1 MPDTLQQHWI
11 GPDAEKGT
19 VASIA
24 TLGPRGTSSEQ
35 AALYL
40 WADRGTSGPAT
51 IELYDTYERAGA
63 AVFDGTATHLLVAN
77 AYAHVNT
84 FYMSPRLRLAGAFV
98 FDTPQYGIAV
108 SPGHAVGSRP
118 RIASH
123 PAPVPLIE
131 ELIPEE
137 YRAAELVLTD
147 STSAAA
153 AKAQALDT
161 DLALTTEPA
170 AKANHLQFISR
181 TRPIRMLWSVFQ
193 LGTSD

>member
-1 MPDTLQQHWI
+1 MPDTREQHWI
-11 GPDAEKGT
+11 DTGAGKGT

-24 TLGPRGTSSEQ
+24 TLGPQGTSSEQ

-51 IELYDTYERAGA
+51 IQLYDTYEQAGA
-63 AVFDGTATHLLVAN
+63 ALHTGTASHLLVAN
-77 AYAHVNT
+77 AYAHINA
-84 FYMSPRLRLAGAFV
+84 FYMSPRLRLGGAFV

-108 SPGHAVGSRP
+108 SPGHTVRPRP

-123 PAPVPLIE
+123 PAPVPLID
-131 ELIPEE
+131 ELIPDE
-137 YRAAELVLTD
+137 YREAEVVLAD

-153 AKAQALDT
+153 AKARTLDT

-170 AKANHLQFISR
+170 AKANSLRFISR

-193 LGTSD
+193 LVTSD